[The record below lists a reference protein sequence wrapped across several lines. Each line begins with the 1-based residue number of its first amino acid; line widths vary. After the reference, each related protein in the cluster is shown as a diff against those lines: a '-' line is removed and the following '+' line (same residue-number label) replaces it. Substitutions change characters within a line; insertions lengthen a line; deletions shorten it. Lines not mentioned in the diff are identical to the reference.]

1 MYGSKL
7 VCQRSHLSLLE
18 GDLRGKVV
26 WITGASTGIGAALAV
41 EAAKYGA
48 KVAISAR
55 THGKLEET
63 KKRCIGREKYF
74 KYFSSEVA
82 TVLPEAGYCQGIKE
96 EDILIM
102 PMDMVKFD
110 AHQECLDKV
119 QSHFGKVGSHK
130 KVLFDDLLLYLVLF
144 LSWTL

>member
-63 KKRCIGREKYF
+63 KKRCIGSDEIFPKQASPIAALKIEQGAFNTKLSETEDTSHLEQKQTDRINNG
-74 KYFSSEVA
+74 SS
-82 TVLPEAGYCQGIKE
+82 
-96 EDILIM
+96 
-102 PMDMVKFD
+102 
-110 AHQECLDKV
+110 
-119 QSHFGKVGSHK
+119 S
-130 KVLFDDLLLYLVLF
+130 
-144 LSWTL
+144 